1 MLFILFHYAMLVW
14 VHLEA
19 QISGA
24 RVLYDVYCW
33 YLSELD
39 VLLFLLHLMC
49 ASYGH
54 ELYRCFDLCHAI
66 ITEVYAIYFCDLC
79 GDYHKHAN

>member
-1 MLFILFHYAMLVW
+1 MLGR
-14 VHLEA
+14 VHLDA

-24 RVLYDVYCW
+24 KVLYNVYCC

-49 ASYGH
+49 ASYEH
-54 ELYRCFDLCHAI
+54 EIYMCFDLCHAVF
-66 ITEVYAIYFCDLC
+66 TEVLDMYFFDLC
-79 GDYHKHAN
+79 GD